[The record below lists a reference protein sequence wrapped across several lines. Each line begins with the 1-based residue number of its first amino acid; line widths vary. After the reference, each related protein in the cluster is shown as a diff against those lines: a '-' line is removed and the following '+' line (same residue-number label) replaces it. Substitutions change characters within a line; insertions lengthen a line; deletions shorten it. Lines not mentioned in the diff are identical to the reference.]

1 MLSKFRY
8 LSVFVLAFSV
18 PMLVGLVSY
27 DSAMAVSAVAAEE
40 KKEPKYKDVKT
51 RKRASVGKT
60 CAKALDKVQ
69 GEKGPIT
76 LASDAEENVD
86 VSGLWVDA
94 KTMLSDIDSRAKVC
108 ASAYEQTQ
116 VWNMLGYVEYSLD
129 NIPGAINY
137 YKKIVNSEG
146 APPEFKLDTR
156 LTLAQFYA
164 ATELYELA
172 IVQYELWAEK
182 AFVIG
187 ADQRL
192 TMASIYY
199 QLERKEDAL
208 RTVELGIAD
217 AEAKG
222 ILPKERMWALQ
233 RVLYYEKDD
242 LKKVTSI
249 LKQLVTHYPKWMY
262 WKNLGGMYGAQEQEM
277 NQLVSYEVVYLNGEL
292 TTESDVMSMAY
303 MYLGADVP
311 YTAAKILEK
320 GMSDDIVKR
329 NSKNLDL
336 LGNAWLQA
344 KHLPEA
350 LRAFEGASTF
360 SDSGEIQYRIASIY
374 LDLGQDKKAYLASK
388 KAAEKGGVK
397 NPAANYS
404 KMGSALINLH
414 CYKDAVKAF
423 NRSVKAAKTKRAKR
437 FPKQWIKF
445 ANYEGDRLQKLR
457 DVGATVPGCS
467 KA

>member
-1 MLSKFRY
+1 MNKLKLFSLLTVCFV
-8 LSVFVLAFSV
+8 LPALVSVGTSDSVF
-18 PMLVGLVSY
+18 
-27 DSAMAVSAVAAEE
+27 SASAVAQE

-69 GEKGPIT
+69 GEKGPIA
-76 LASDAEENVD
+76 LASEAEEGVD
-86 VSGLWVDA
+86 TSGLWQEAQD
-94 KTMLSDIDSRAKVC
+94 MLLNIESRPKVC
-108 ASAYEQTQ
+108 MSDYEQTQ
-116 VWNMLGYVEYSLD
+116 VWNMLGFVKYSLD
-129 NIPGAINY
+129 DIPGAIGY
-137 YKKIVNSEG
+137 YKRIVESEG

-164 ATELYELA
+164 ATEQYALA

-199 QLERKEDAL
+199 QLDRKDDAL
-208 RTVELGIAD
+208 RTVELGISD
-217 AEAKG
+217 MEAKG
-222 ILPKERMWALQ
+222 LVPKERMWSLQ
-233 RVLYYEKDD
+233 RVLYYERDD

-249 LKQLVTHYPKWMY
+249 LKKLVTHYPKWLY

-277 NQLVSYEVVYLNGEL
+277 NQLVSYELVYLNNEL

-311 YTAAKILEK
+311 YRAAKIIAK
-320 GMSDDIVKR
+320 GMRDDIVEENAKY
-329 NSKNLDL
+329 LDL
-336 LGNAWLQA
+336 LGTAWLQA

-350 LRAFEGASTF
+350 LKAFERASKLA
-360 SDSGEIQYRIASIY
+360 DSGEIQYRIASIY
-374 LDLGQDKKAYLASK
+374 LDLGQDKKAYQASV
-388 KAAEKGGVK
+388 KAANKGGIK

-414 CYKDAVKAF
+414 CYKDAIKAF
-423 NRSVKAAKTKRAKR
+423 NKSVKAAKTKREKR
-437 FPKQWIKF
+437 FPRQWIKF

-457 DVGATVPGCS
+457 DVGATVPSCS

>member
-1 MLSKFRY
+1 MNKFKLFSLLTICY
-8 LSVFVLAFSV
+8 VVPALISVETADSAFSA
-18 PMLVGLVSY
+18 
-27 DSAMAVSAVAAEE
+27 SAFAQE

-69 GEKGPIT
+69 GEKGPIA
-76 LASDAEENVD
+76 LAGEAEEGVD
-86 VSGLWVDA
+86 TSDLWREAQD
-94 KTMLSDIDSRAKVC
+94 LLLNIESRPKVC
-108 ASAYEQTQ
+108 SSDYEKTQ
-116 VWNMLGYVEYSLD
+116 VWNMLGYVKYSLD
-129 NIPGAINY
+129 DIPGAITY
-137 YKKIVNSEG
+137 YRRIVESEG

-164 ATELYELA
+164 ATEQYALA

-199 QLERKEDAL
+199 QLDRKDDAL
-208 RTVELGIAD
+208 RTVELGISD
-217 AEAKG
+217 MEAKG
-222 ILPKERMWALQ
+222 LIPKERMWALQ

-249 LKQLVTHYPKWMY
+249 LKKLVTHYPKWMY
-262 WKNLGGMYGAQEQEM
+262 WKNLGGMYGSQEQDM
-277 NQLVSYEVVYLNGEL
+277 NQLVAYEVIYLNDEL

-311 YTAAKILEK
+311 YRAANIIEK
-320 GMSDDIVKR
+320 GMRDNIVD
-329 NSKNLDL
+329 KNAKYLDL
-336 LGNAWLQA
+336 LGTAWLQA

-350 LRAFEGASTF
+350 LKAFESASKLA
-360 SDSGEIQYRIASIY
+360 DSGEIQYRIASIY
-374 LDLGQDKKAYLASK
+374 LDLGQDKKAYQASV
-388 KAAEKGGVK
+388 KAAKKGGIK

-414 CYKDAVKAF
+414 CYKDAIKAF
-423 NRSVKAAKTKRAKR
+423 NKSVKAAKTKREKR
-437 FPKQWIKF
+437 FPRQWIKF

-457 DVGATVPGCS
+457 DVGATVPSCS

>member
-18 PMLVGLVSY
+18 PMLVGLVSS

-222 ILPKERMWALQ
+222 ILPKE
-233 RVLYYEKDD
+233 LYRECYITRK
-242 LKKVTSI
+242 
-249 LKQLVTHYPKWMY
+249 
-262 WKNLGGMYGAQEQEM
+262 
-277 NQLVSYEVVYLNGEL
+277 
-292 TTESDVMSMAY
+292 TT
-303 MYLGADVP
+303 
-311 YTAAKILEK
+311 
-320 GMSDDIVKR
+320 
-329 NSKNLDL
+329 
-336 LGNAWLQA
+336 
-344 KHLPEA
+344 
-350 LRAFEGASTF
+350 LR
-360 SDSGEIQYRIASIY
+360 R
-374 LDLGQDKKAYLASK
+374 
-388 KAAEKGGVK
+388 
-397 NPAANYS
+397 
-404 KMGSALINLH
+404 
-414 CYKDAVKAF
+414 
-423 NRSVKAAKTKRAKR
+423 
-437 FPKQWIKF
+437 
-445 ANYEGDRLQKLR
+445 
-457 DVGATVPGCS
+457 
-467 KA
+467 